1 MNMIYYYLFNILGD
15 FSHGKNSPLIPTRVR
30 DKMVGSTSSVKR
42 VPADFLTT
50 IFPNIGREPT
60 REALIGVHML
70 ISGNAASVAYD
81 FRRYRH
87 RHLVLTITAKD
98 YTL

>member
-1 MNMIYYYLFNILGD
+1 MIYYYLFNILGD

-30 DKMVGSTSSVKR
+30 DKMVGSTSSVKG

-60 REALIGVHML
+60 RESLIGLHML
-70 ISGNAASVAYD
+70 ISGNAASVALN
-81 FRRYRH
+81 FEGGRH
-87 RHLVLTITAKD
+87 RYLALTSRAEE
-98 YTL
+98 YMA